1 MRQHG
6 GRYCKR
12 EHDVGRDFRQT
23 TGLVGGGKQIFLFSK
38 NKRRSLLHWMESCI
52 FPTREGLIWCVYKVL
67 VLRLYSALVRRCGL
81 LCCF

>member
-23 TGLVGGGKQIFLFSK
+23 TGLVGGGKADFFVLQEQEALFVALDGKLYFSDP
-38 NKRRSLLHWMESCI
+38 RRI
-52 FPTREGLIWCVYKVL
+52 DL
-67 VLRLYSALVRRCGL
+67 VCL
-81 LCCF
+81 